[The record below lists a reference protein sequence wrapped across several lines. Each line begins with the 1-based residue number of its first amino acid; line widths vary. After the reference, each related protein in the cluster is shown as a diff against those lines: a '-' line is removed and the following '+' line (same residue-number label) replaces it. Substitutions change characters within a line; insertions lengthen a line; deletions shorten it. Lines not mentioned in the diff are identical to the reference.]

1 MGDRIPG
8 IWFHK
13 TKGVLVSTGLDGKA
27 SFNKFVKPLPSVGAW
42 TRIEVKQSLVSS
54 QHIFSIT
61 IGNEEVFTKPNT
73 KPVELSDV
81 KVFAGNPWSSS
92 QKGSLRNLKIEIKKT
107 SIDCVPAGGMHLKYF
122 SKWVDSLKNSWL
134 RTKIRSAIFPLLRC
148 WGFKLPSRL
157 GDNILSPKWTPAEEE
172 QPSDNPPHPQ
182 QGVESLL
189 RIQGNKLQTKI
200 ECADLAVDNWQQK
213 WEHWRPNSC
222 PVDP

>member
-1 MGDRIPG
+1 MSFLVNFWLGLGNPRHIATKSQHLWAVPRQIEFWLILKKSWDWVRPPPLLGPNSQLLPKICFEGFPKVKIHKYKYYSKVGDRIPG

-73 KPVELSDV
+73 KPMELSDV

-92 QKGSLRNLKIEIKKT
+92 QKGSLRNLKIEIKET
-107 SIDCVPAGGMHLKYF
+107 SIDCVPAGG
-122 SKWVDSLKNSWL
+122 
-134 RTKIRSAIFPLLRC
+134 IFL
-148 WGFKLPSRL
+148 
-157 GDNILSPKWTPAEEE
+157 NE
-172 QPSDNPPHPQ
+172 
-182 QGVESLL
+182 
-189 RIQGNKLQTKI
+189 
-200 ECADLAVDNWQQK
+200 
-213 WEHWRPNSC
+213 
-222 PVDP
+222 